1 MKIMRYLPRLSDDLL
16 ELKLRSTGAVLI
28 EGAKWCGKTTSALRV
43 AKSVVFMQDPVNR
56 QRYVQIVDMMPQELL
71 SGRTP
76 RLIDEWQ
83 IAPKLW
89 DAIRFEIDQRQS
101 FGQFILTGSVVPG
114 DLSEILH
121 TGTGRISRMTM
132 RTMSLFESQDS
143 NGSVSLKKLFD
154 GDDEIR
160 GSSDIDLKSLAYL
173 LCRGGWPMTVK
184 QPEEVALMQAKQYV
198 DAIIFSDFPRTDQ
211 RDRDPQ
217 KLSRFLRSYSRLLG
231 SQAPLKTILDDV
243 SNNEVD
249 ISESTIYDY
258 RKNLTRLFV
267 IEEMPSWNP
276 NLRSKTAI
284 RSSETLFFVD
294 PAIGAA
300 ALGLGP
306 DDMLT
311 DLKTFGLLFENLCAR
326 DLRIYS
332 ESLDG
337 TVFHYRDRYG
347 LECDAVI
354 HLRNGKYGLI
364 EVKLGGDQ
372 AIEQGAK
379 TLKKLAQK
387 IDTEKMNNPSFMMV
401 ITGIGGLA
409 YRRKDGVF
417 VVPIGCLRN

>member
-1 MKIMRYLPRLSDDLL
+1 
-16 ELKLRSTGAVLI
+16 
-28 EGAKWCGKTTSALRV
+28 
-43 AKSVVFMQDPVNR
+43 
-56 QRYVQIVDMMPQELL
+56 
-71 SGRTP
+71 
-76 RLIDEWQ
+76 
-83 IAPKLW
+83 
-89 DAIRFEIDQRQS
+89 
-101 FGQFILTGSVVPG
+101 
-114 DLSEILH
+114 
-121 TGTGRISRMTM
+121 
-132 RTMSLFESQDS
+132 
-143 NGSVSLKKLFD
+143 
-154 GDDEIR
+154 
-160 GSSDIDLKSLAYL
+160 
-173 LCRGGWPMTVK
+173 
-184 QPEEVALMQAKQYV
+184 MQAKQYV

-284 RSSETLFFVD
+284 RSSEKLFFVD

>member
-154 GDDEIR
+154 GDNEIR

-198 DAIIFSDFPRTDQ
+198 DAIIFSDFPRADQ

-258 RKNLTRLFV
+258 RKNLTKLFV

-311 DLKTFGLLFENLCAR
+311 DLKTFGLLFENLCVR

-401 ITGIGGLA
+401 ITGVGGLA